1 MSDVI
6 YAPTYHTIAAHKS
19 WQLVL
24 WCPRWPAQTTLPGW
38 LTPLG
43 LGRQICLAVSKI
55 EESLAK
61 LKSAL
66 AKGAVCYKSYSALM
80 SGAYLFSM
88 ACYGV
93 LHAWAACKGQIQRQA
108 YTSQRLPQELRK
120 RLCGLRA
127 PEKTQRRQLGPNIR
141 QGVLIK
147 AYYFLAI
154 ASISLLNKG
163 KYLQQSLWQDP
174 PWPTEARRV
183 HELHNSCQYQKTKTH
198 SARVCAILRA
208 VHSQSHE
215 VGARNICECALLLR
229 SYTTSHHKFELTL
242 TRRSKK

>member
-6 YAPTYHTIAAHKS
+6 YAPTYHTIAAHRS

-24 WCPRWPAQTTLPGW
+24 WCQKWPAQNTSPGW

-55 EESLAK
+55 EESLTK
-61 LKSAL
+61 LKNAL
-66 AKGAVCYKSYSALM
+66 AKGAVCGKYYSALM
-80 SGAYLFSM
+80 SGVYLFSM

-93 LHAWAACKGQIQRQA
+93 LRAWAACKEQIQRQA
-108 YTSQRLPQELRK
+108 YTSQRLLQGSRK
-120 RLCGLRA
+120 KLCGLRTLR
-127 PEKTQRRQLGPNIR
+127 ENRRWQLGLNTR
-141 QGVLIK
+141 EGVLIK
-147 AYYFLAI
+147 AYHFLAI
-154 ASISLLNKG
+154 ASINLLNTG

-174 PWPTEARRV
+174 PWPTGARRV
-183 HELHNSCQYQKTKTH
+183 HELNNSCQYQKTKTH

-215 VGARNICECALLLR
+215 VGARSICECALLLR

-242 TRRSKK
+242 TRGLIK

>member
-6 YAPTYHTIAAHKS
+6 YAPTYHTIAAHRS

-24 WCPRWPAQTTLPGW
+24 WCPRWPAQTISPDW
-38 LTPLG
+38 LTPLR
-43 LGRQICLAVSKI
+43 LGRQICLAVSKTGGF
-55 EESLAK
+55 STK
-61 LKSAL
+61 SKSAL
-66 AKGAVCYKSYSALM
+66 AKGAVCGKSYSALM
-80 SGAYLFSM
+80 SGAYFFSM

-93 LHAWAACKGQIQRQA
+93 LRAWVACKGQIQRQA
-108 YTSQRLPQELRK
+108 YTSQRLSQELRK

-127 PEKTQRRQLGPNIR
+127 PEKTRRRQLGPNTR
-141 QGVLIK
+141 EGVLIK

-154 ASISLLNKG
+154 ASINLLNTG
-163 KYLQQSLWQDP
+163 RYLQQSLWQDP
-174 PWPTEARRV
+174 PWPTGARRV
-183 HELHNSCQYQKTKTH
+183 HELNNSCQYQKTKTH

-208 VHSQSHE
+208 VRSESHE
-215 VGARNICECALLLR
+215 VGARSICECALLLR